1 MLDLKF
7 RNISM
12 NIILKKYCFLKRRVA
27 VVKFQ
32 INKYKLYCSY
42 LFFRKLGKQKKVNN
56 NTTYR

>member
-7 RNISM
+7 RNISI

-42 LFFRKLGKQKKVNN
+42 LFFRKLGKQKKS
-56 NTTYR
+56 